1 MFAKLLNL
9 DPLMNKP
16 VQLLPKIKLI
26 IVLALQFWFLWYL
39 ICFYIDNMETNLVRL
54 SQSNPN

>member
-16 VQLLPKIKLI
+16 VQLLPKNKANYCVGIT
-26 IVLALQFWFLWYL
+26 VLVLM
-39 ICFYIDNMETNLVRL
+39 ISNMLLHRQYGN
-54 SQSNPN
+54 